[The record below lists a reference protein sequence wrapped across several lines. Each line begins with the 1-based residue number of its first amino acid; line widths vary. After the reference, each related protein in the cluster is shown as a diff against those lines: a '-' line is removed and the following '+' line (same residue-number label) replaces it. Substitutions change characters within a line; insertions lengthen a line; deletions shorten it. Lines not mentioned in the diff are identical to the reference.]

1 MPTNW
6 APWPGNRNA
15 VSPSGMALYPA
26 MERSSSGRRGELQLG
41 LDAQD
46 VAAPVVA
53 ALRADPVRLHG
64 PAAARTIDQ
73 VGQHGVPV
81 RTVGALS
88 RLGALALRE
97 WWHGLS
103 FLSWTGAVA
112 WLAWGAL
119 SAVQAVFL
127 LEEVPEAQTARQEAK
142 QVPALDRH
150 ARSYSRGALAAYERF
165 LGWPVKVVLAVLWL
179 GGLTLLGLCAL
190 VLYLAGSVLMRA
202 LAGA

>member
-1 MPTNW
+1 MRSLGDSPPPSLEFEVLDGNDIPQSWVGREVGVETVTG
-6 APWPGNRNA
+6 PG
-15 VSPSGMALYPA
+15 M
-26 MERSSSGRRGELQLG
+26 
-41 LDAQD
+41 
-46 VAAPVVA
+46 
-53 ALRADPVRLHG
+53 
-64 PAAARTIDQ
+64 
-73 VGQHGVPV
+73 
-81 RTVGALS
+81 TVGWLQS
-88 RLGALALRE
+88 KSTWRLVVVDDR
-97 WWHGLS
+97 
-103 FLSWTGAVA
+103 TGEPRCIPWV
-112 WLAWGAL
+112 
-119 SAVQAVFL
+119 AVQAVFL